1 MGIVLKRNL
10 GQFRH
15 WLREGILSGR
25 PGKTVSGI
33 TDVLFFLAFTFC
45 YSWEF
50 VNTTMFKKG
59 FSDEFELRMEGYYH
73 LAVMLALFCGIA
85 ALILQR
91 NIQLAVFEA
100 LFLAAGFLHW
110 KAGAGKYSY
119 FVLCVLIVGMTGRSF
134 KALLTIA
141 FSIGTAFM
149 ASAFAASQLGIIQDL
164 VYTGGRHS
172 FGIVYCTD
180 CAAHLLFLMIM

>member
-25 PGKTVSGI
+25 PGQTVSGI

-59 FSDEFELRMEGYYH
+59 FSDEFELRMEG
-73 LAVMLALFCGIA
+73 I
-85 ALILQR
+85 
-91 NIQLAVFEA
+91 
-100 LFLAAGFLHW
+100 
-110 KAGAGKYSY
+110 
-119 FVLCVLIVGMTGRSF
+119 
-134 KALLTIA
+134 TIW
-141 FSIGTAFM
+141 
-149 ASAFAASQLGIIQDL
+149 L
-164 VYTGGRHS
+164 
-172 FGIVYCTD
+172 
-180 CAAHLLFLMIM
+180 